1 MARPKKEKTFA
12 SACPHTDR
20 VAYSKGMCKSCYN
33 KSKLTTEAI
42 ARTNASDAA
51 RLAKQRYEDENREER
66 NVQRKEYAR
75 KKTNF
80 FAHENNQVL

>member
-1 MARPKKEKTFA
+1 MARPKKEKAFA
-12 SACPHTDR
+12 SACPHSDR

-33 KSKLTTEAI
+33 KSKLTAAAI
-42 ARTNASDAA
+42 AKNNASEAA

-75 KKTNF
+75 RSRSS
-80 FAHENNQVL
+80 

>member
-1 MARPKKEKTFA
+1 MISNYSMARPKKEKVFA
-12 SACPHTDR
+12 SVCPHTDR

-33 KSKLTTEAI
+33 KSKLTAAAI
-42 ARTNASDAA
+42 AKNNASEAA

-75 KKTNF
+75 KRKI
-80 FAHENNQVL
+80 LD